1 MVARSDKWLSPSF
14 MIMNDSCDILLENLS
29 TFESFIS
36 SANMVATSP
45 HFLDDYAGLTFSIGT
60 LIIPAAYL
68 PLPNFEIVL
77 RSMVWCS
84 DNGGIISTVDGRG
97 FTSNKRVELISTE
110 KYS

>member
-1 MVARSDKWLSPSF
+1 MQIP
-14 MIMNDSCDILLENLS
+14 
-29 TFESFIS
+29 
-36 SANMVATSP
+36 P
-45 HFLDDYAGLTFSIGT
+45 QFLHDYAGLTFTIGT